1 LVDINE
7 EQEDSVNNMENKDD
21 GMEFNN
27 DSIKNQNLNLN
38 ENINKI
44 SDYKTGINDSYQDQ
58 DI

>member
-7 EQEDSVNNMENKDD
+7 ELEDSVNNMENKDD

-27 DSIKNQNLNLN
+27 DSIKNQHLNLN

>member
-1 LVDINE
+1 
-7 EQEDSVNNMENKDD
+7 MENKDD

-27 DSIKNQNLNLN
+27 DSIKNQHLNLN

-44 SDYKTGINDSYQDQ
+44 GDYKTGINDSYQDQ